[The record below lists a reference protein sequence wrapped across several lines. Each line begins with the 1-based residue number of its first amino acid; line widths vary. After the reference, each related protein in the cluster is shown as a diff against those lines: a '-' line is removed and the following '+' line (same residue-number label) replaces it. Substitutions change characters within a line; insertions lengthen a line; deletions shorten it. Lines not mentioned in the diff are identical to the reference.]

1 ILLNVLGITV
11 AALVIIST
19 AVYFLTQFIPFADGL
34 SDTARIAVA
43 LLGGTI
49 LLALSPASTIAVIQ
63 EVRARGPFTKT
74 ILSVTVV
81 MDIVIIV
88 LFAISTALAAALLF
102 DEPMN
107 ASFVGLLALDLAIA
121 VGAGYLIGRLL
132 EIVLGTTWATPVK
145 IGLVLAIGFG
155 VFWTGFHLSS
165 FSKANF
171 PFEIHAEPLLTAMI
185 AGFYVTNF
193 TAYRLE
199 FERLLHDV
207 SPIVYVAFFTLTGI
221 ALKLDVLLASIGIAI
236 VLFVVR
242 AFSIFVGSFAGATLA
257 GEPMRFRRVAW
268 LALITQAGI
277 ALGLAREVSVQF
289 PDTLGGDFAT
299 LIIAVVVLNEVF
311 GPIFLKFALRNVGE
325 SHEPETANPDEVRDA
340 VILGVE
346 PQTLAL
352 TRELLRHNWQVIMA
366 DTDREH
372 IEHADSHE
380 YNGSGASVSKRY
392 ITEINAACM
401 AELVNDHTDAL
412 VAMLDNDADNLLA
425 CELAYEKYGVQR
437 MVARVHD
444 ESMRDRFIEIGVT
457 LVDPASAM
465 VGLLDQAVRTPQASA
480 LLHHKDPENDVIQI
494 TVSAPDVDGALI
506 RDLRLP
512 TDTLVLGIMRGG
524 HSVLPHGYSQIHLKD
539 EITVVGSPQSL
550 EEVKRRLG
558 Y

>member
-1 ILLNVLGITV
+1 
-11 AALVIIST
+11 
-19 AVYFLTQFIPFADGL
+19 
-34 SDTARIAVA
+34 
-43 LLGGTI
+43 
-49 LLALSPASTIAVIQ
+49 
-63 EVRARGPFTKT
+63 
-74 ILSVTVV
+74 
-81 MDIVIIV
+81 
-88 LFAISTALAAALLF
+88 
-102 DEPMN
+102 
-107 ASFVGLLALDLAIA
+107 
-121 VGAGYLIGRLL
+121 
-132 EIVLGTTWATPVK
+132 
-145 IGLVLAIGFG
+145 
-155 VFWTGFHLSS
+155 
-165 FSKANF
+165 
-171 PFEIHAEPLLTAMI
+171 
-185 AGFYVTNF
+185 
-193 TAYRLE
+193 
-199 FERLLHDV
+199 
-207 SPIVYVAFFTLTGI
+207 
-221 ALKLDVLLASIGIAI
+221 
-236 VLFVVR
+236 
-242 AFSIFVGSFAGATLA
+242 
-257 GEPMRFRRVAW
+257 
-268 LALITQAGI
+268 
-277 ALGLAREVSVQF
+277 
-289 PDTLGGDFAT
+289 
-299 LIIAVVVLNEVF
+299 
-311 GPIFLKFALRNVGE
+311 LKFALRNVGE